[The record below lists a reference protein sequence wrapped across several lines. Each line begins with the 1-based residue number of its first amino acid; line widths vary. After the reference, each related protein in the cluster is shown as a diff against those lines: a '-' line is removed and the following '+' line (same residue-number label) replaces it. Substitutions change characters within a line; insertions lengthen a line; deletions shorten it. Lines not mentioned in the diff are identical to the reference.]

1 MAIPGIETLEQ
12 AAQNAALSTQLLYSG
27 VEYDYVIVEAGK
39 DKVLYDTAAFDAEA
53 AAAKAVRELA
63 LQNNAKAKVMIV
75 APAARQN
82 TVSQYFRDQVN
93 NNGISDR
100 TDYADLIEANTKKLA
115 GETDIVISYATAVEA
130 CLAQGINPYANS
142 ISDTIDIEG
151 GYLLA
156 CSVYAEIFQ
165 ATPAT
170 VVYIPEGISAADA
183 AAIQNAAVMA
193 ILG

>member
-1 MAIPGIETLEQ
+1 MGEGIFT
-12 AAQNAALSTQLLYSG
+12 
-27 VEYDYVIVEAGK
+27 DVILIKLKMQMRILRNFNQG
-39 DKVLYDTAAFDAEA
+39 
-53 AAAKAVRELA
+53 
-63 LQNNAKAKVMIV
+63 
-75 APAARQN
+75 
-82 TVSQYFRDQVN
+82 
-93 NNGISDR
+93 GISDR

-130 CLAQGINPYANS
+130 CLAQGVNPYANS